1 MPQTRP
7 HPSNTIPRSFH
18 FHYRD
23 GEPPKTPEPEEFPK
37 RETYEPPPPPR
48 QPLRRT
54 TRRLGLPSF
63 SPPIPDSAPHDIPLP
78 TIEPPVPEPVPM
90 AGMQY
95 SQAPNLH
102 FLAPQPFGR
111 IFSPPKTP
119 MPQESSIDYFDTKST
134 GESISRPSTACSTFS
149 DSSISSQ
156 ESMESFPSFGGSSA
170 SPESESQDP
179 FTSKATSSQ
188 ESLVSS
194 PLMGYQ
200 GPPKKHIRA
209 VKKTVWTDE
218 MDSHL
223 WSTFLVYLKDPSHT
237 PFKLFPGSHPPL
249 GVCSRVANDAK
260 RTWKTNRGAVE
271 RQLRL
276 RAGSPDSVRSLGSG
290 ESTPTGFES
299 RKPTPSWPRNSST
312 RRRLRTLCKRNPTLS
327 AHYQRLMQNRSPSP
341 FESSSSSGRNRSH
354 TSSFM
359 HRSAHGAFS
368 TRDMNISLVAT
379 TSSAMQTG
387 NPLRQLT
394 TDTTPASSELPTSM
408 TDRPISRSGAHQ
420 RSHSLQL
427 GIESSAPPS
436 DFRVLASPF
445 NPQFQHGAT
454 WHARHRPATSQ
465 VPTDA
470 MELSSPKLEPPAELH
485 APLPLSK
492 SLKKRARLQLDDG
505 SSGEGR
511 EILIKDLF
519 GAPADSSHRRVR
531 SRGFSLGDM
540 NEGAATRLSS
550 IFTPPSMDEIV
561 ARPTPGVVTFATNQ
575 ASTSPPS
582 QASSG
587 SMLAPP
593 LPDMPPRLGSPF
605 APHKQDKQFN
615 TIPRNFKVH
624 LDPAAS
630 IESPTSFED
639 RLGAVAPGRISKMSG
654 SKSLG
659 RSFARN
665 NPNLGRLLRGQD
677 HE

>member
-1 MPQTRP
+1 MPRP

-23 GEPPKTPEPEEFPK
+23 GQPPKTPEPEDFPR
-37 RETYEPPPPPR
+37 REAFEPPSAPR

-63 SPPIPDSAPHDIPLP
+63 SPPIARAASHDVPLP
-78 TIEPPVPEPVPM
+78 TIEQPPAPEVVPM
-90 AGMQY
+90 VGMQY
-95 SQAPNLH
+95 SHAPNLH
-102 FLAPQPFGR
+102 FLAPQPFGSR

-119 MPQESSIDYFDTKST
+119 MPQEQSIDYFDTKST

-156 ESMESFPSFGGSSA
+156 ESMESFPSFGASSA

-194 PLMGYQ
+194 PLMSYQ
-200 GPPKKHIRA
+200 GPPTKSIKA
-209 VKKTVWTDE
+209 VKKTVWTEE

-223 WSTFLVYLKDPSHT
+223 WSTFLTYLRDPSHT

-260 RTWKTNRGAVE
+260 RTWKTNRGMVE
-271 RQLRL
+271 RQLRM
-276 RAGSPDSVRSLGSG
+276 RAGSPDSVRSFGSG
-290 ESTPTGFES
+290 ESTPTGLES
-299 RKPTPSWPRNSST
+299 RKPTQQWPRNSST

-341 FESSSSSGRNRSH
+341 FESSNSSGRNRAH
-354 TSSFM
+354 TSPFVR
-359 HRSAHGAFS
+359 RSSRGVFS

-387 NPLRQLT
+387 NPL
-394 TDTTPASSELPTSM
+394 SELATDATLAQPQLPVGMS
-408 TDRPISRSGAHQ
+408 DRPISRSGAHQ

-427 GIESSAPPS
+427 GIESSVPPSS
-436 DFRVLASPF
+436 DFRGLASPF

-454 WHARHRPATSQ
+454 WHARQRPAASQ
-465 VPTDA
+465 VSSEA
-470 MELSSPKLEPPAELH
+470 MDLSPRLEPPAELH
-485 APLPLSK
+485 APLPMSK
-492 SLKKRARLQLDDG
+492 SLKKRARLHLDDG
-505 SSGEGR
+505 TGGEGR
-511 EILIKDLF
+511 ENLLKDLF

-540 NEGAATRLSS
+540 NEGARRLSS
-550 IFTPPSMDEIV
+550 IFTPPSMDE
-561 ARPTPGVVTFATNQ
+561 VVKSSSPAAFPYVPHTQT
-575 ASTSPPS
+575 TS
-582 QASSG
+582 SSHTAAG

-593 LPDMPPRLGSPF
+593 VPDVPPRLGSPF
-605 APHKQDKQFN
+605 APHKQEKQFN

-624 LDPAAS
+624 LDPAATFEPS
-630 IESPTSFED
+630 TSFED
-639 RLGAVAPGRISKMSG
+639 RLGAVALGRISKMSG

-665 NPNLGRLLRGQD
+665 NPNLGRLLRDQD
-677 HE
+677 HD